1 MEVLLILL
9 LFIPFC
15 KFLFR
20 AVCAVLGFIG
30 SIIGGILQAI
40 GGGMER
46 KEAERR
52 ADRIATERAA
62 REQRKMEDQAR
73 RIEAARLKEIE
84 RKERDLQREAR
95 EKERHEW
102 QREKMEWARQKEL
115 DRRYDLEQRRK
126 RLEQIE
132 KERKEQTS
140 KTEKQR
146 KHETEIKIACADL
159 DFIDQSLSDLTP
171 LVDQYRETFENTVTD
186 KTKWNAY
193 KKLYQLEARQNRL
206 DKQRMKALYTLGGA

>member
-20 AVCAVLGFIG
+20 AFCAVLGFIG

-95 EKERHEW
+95 EKERHDW
-102 QREKMEWARQKEL
+102 QREKMEWARQKEQ
-115 DRRYDLEQRRK
+115 DRRQELEWKRKQR
-126 RLEQIE
+126 EQIE
-132 KERKEQTS
+132 KERKEQQKTD
-140 KTEKQR
+140 KTEQAR
-146 KHETEIKIACADL
+146 RIAKVDL
-159 DFIDQSLSDLTP
+159 DFIDQSLTDLTP

-206 DKQRMKALYTLGGA
+206 DKQRMKALYTIQGGV

>member
-1 MEVLLILL
+1 MEVLIVLL
-9 LFIPFC
+9 LFIPLC

-20 AVCAVLGFIG
+20 AVCSVLGFIG
-30 SIIGGILQAI
+30 SIIGGLLQMI

-62 REQRKMEDQAR
+62 REQRKIEDQAR

-102 QREKMEWARQKEL
+102 MKERQEWARQKEQ
-115 DRRYDLEQRRK
+115 DRRQELEWKRQQRA
-126 RLEQIE
+126 QIE
-132 KERKEQTS
+132 KERAEQKKAD
-140 KTEKQR
+140 KTEQAR
-146 KHETEIKIACADL
+146 RIAKVDL

-206 DKQRMKALYTLGGA
+206 DKQRMKAIYTLQGGA

>member
-62 REQRKMEDQAR
+62 REQRKIEDQAR
-73 RIEAARLKEIE
+73 RNME
-84 RKERDLQREAR
+84 RERM

-102 QREKMEWARQKEL
+102 QREKMEWQREKLEWERQKEQ
-115 DRRYDLEQRRK
+115 DRRQELEWKRKQR
-126 RLEQIE
+126 EQIE
-132 KERKEQTS
+132 KERKEQQKTD
-140 KTEKQR
+140 KTEQAR
-146 KHETEIKIACADL
+146 RIAKVDL
-159 DFIDQSLSDLTP
+159 DFIDQSLTDLTP

-206 DKQRMKALYTLGGA
+206 DKQRMKAIYTIQGGA

>member
-1 MEVLLILL
+1 MEVLIVLL

-62 REQRKMEDQAR
+62 REQRKMADQAR

-102 QREKMEWARQKEL
+102 AKERQEWARQKEL

-126 RLEQIE
+126 RLDQIE
-132 KERKEQTS
+132 KERAEQKKADKS
-140 KTEKQR
+140 EQAR
-146 KHETEIKIACADL
+146 RIAKVDL
-159 DFIDQSLSDLTP
+159 DFIDQSLTDLTP

-206 DKQRMKALYTLGGA
+206 DKQRMKAIYTIQGGA

>member
-1 MEVLLILL
+1 MEALLILL
-9 LFIPFC
+9 LFIPLC

-62 REQRKMEDQAR
+62 REQRKIEDQAR

-102 QREKMEWARQKEL
+102 MKERQEWARQKEL

-132 KERKEQTS
+132 KERKEQQKTD
-140 KTEKQR
+140 KTEQAR
-146 KHETEIKIACADL
+146 RIAKVDL
-159 DFIDQSLSDLTP
+159 DFIDQSLTDLTP

-206 DKQRMKALYTLGGA
+206 DKQRMKAIYTIQGGA

>member
-1 MEVLLILL
+1 MEALIVLL

-40 GGGMER
+40 GGSMER
-46 KEAERR
+46 KDAERL

-62 REQRKMEDQAR
+62 REQRKIEDQAR
-73 RIEAARLKEIE
+73 RIEAARLKDIE
-84 RKERDLQREAR
+84 RRERDLQREAR

-102 QREKMEWARQKEL
+102 MKERQEWARQKEQ
-115 DRRYDLEQRRK
+115 DRRQELEWKRKQR
-126 RLEQIE
+126 EQIE
-132 KERKEQTS
+132 KERKEQHKTD
-140 KTEKQR
+140 KTEQAR
-146 KHETEIKIACADL
+146 RIAKVDL
-159 DFIDQSLSDLTP
+159 DFIDQSLTDLTP

-206 DKQRMKALYTLGGA
+206 DKQRMKAIYTIQGGA

>member
-30 SIIGGILQAI
+30 SIIGGLLQMI

-62 REQRKMEDQAR
+62 RERRKIEDQAR
-73 RIEAARLKEIE
+73 RIEAARIKEIE

-102 QREKMEWARQKEL
+102 MKERQEWARQKEQ
-115 DRRYDLEQRRK
+115 DRRQELEWKRKQR
-126 RLEQIE
+126 EQIE
-132 KERKEQTS
+132 RERKEQQKTD
-140 KTEKQR
+140 KTEQAR
-146 KHETEIKIACADL
+146 RIAKVDL

-206 DKQRMKALYTLGGA
+206 DKQRMKALYTIQGGV

>member
-9 LFIPFC
+9 LFIPIC

-62 REQRKMEDQAR
+62 REQRKIEEQAR

-102 QREKMEWARQKEL
+102 MKERQEWARQKEQ
-115 DRRYDLEQRRK
+115 DRRQELEWKRKQR
-126 RLEQIE
+126 EQIE
-132 KERKEQTS
+132 KERKEQQKTD
-140 KTEKQR
+140 KTEQAR
-146 KHETEIKIACADL
+146 RIAKVDL
-159 DFIDQSLSDLTP
+159 DFIDQSLTDLTP

-206 DKQRMKALYTLGGA
+206 DKQRMKAIYTIQGGV

>member
-9 LFIPFC
+9 LFIPIC

-30 SIIGGILQAI
+30 SIIGGILQVI

-46 KEAERR
+46 REAERR

-62 REQRKMEDQAR
+62 REQRKIEDQAR

-84 RKERDLQREAR
+84 RKARALQREAR
-95 EKERHEW
+95 EKERHDW
-102 QREKMEWARQKEL
+102 QREKMEWARQKEQ
-115 DRRYDLEQRRK
+115 DRRQELEWKRKQR
-126 RLEQIE
+126 EQIE
-132 KERKEQTS
+132 KERKEQQKTD
-140 KTEKQR
+140 KTEQAR
-146 KHETEIKIACADL
+146 RIAKVDL
-159 DFIDQSLSDLTP
+159 DFIDQSLTDLTP

-206 DKQRMKALYTLGGA
+206 DKQRMKALYIIQGGA

>member
-1 MEVLLILL
+1 MEALIILL
-9 LFIPFC
+9 LFIPLC

-62 REQRKMEDQAR
+62 REQRKIEDQAR

-102 QREKMEWARQKEL
+102 MKERQEWARQKEL

-132 KERKEQTS
+132 KERKEQQKTD
-140 KTEKQR
+140 KTEQAR
-146 KHETEIKIACADL
+146 RIAKVDL
-159 DFIDQSLSDLTP
+159 DFIDQSLTDLTP

-206 DKQRMKALYTLGGA
+206 DKQRMKAIYTIQGGA

>member
-1 MEVLLILL
+1 MEALIILL
-9 LFIPFC
+9 LFIPIC

-30 SIIGGILQAI
+30 SIIGGILQMI

-62 REQRKMEDQAR
+62 REQRKIEDQAR

-95 EKERHEW
+95 EKERHDW
-102 QREKMEWARQKEL
+102 QREKMEWARQKEQ
-115 DRRYDLEQRRK
+115 DRRQELEWKRKQR
-126 RLEQIE
+126 EQIE
-132 KERKEQTS
+132 KERKEQH
-140 KTEKQR
+140 KTDKAEQAR
-146 KHETEIKIACADL
+146 RIAKVDL
-159 DFIDQSLSDLTP
+159 DFIDQSLTDLTP

-206 DKQRMKALYTLGGA
+206 DKQRMKALYTIQGGA

>member
-1 MEVLLILL
+1 MEVLIVLL
-9 LFIPFC
+9 LAIPFC

-20 AVCAVLGFIG
+20 AACTVLGFIG
-30 SIIGGILQAI
+30 TVIGGILQAI

-46 KEAERR
+46 REAERL

-62 REQRKMEDQAR
+62 REQRKIEDQAR

-95 EKERHEW
+95 EKERHDW

-132 KERKEQTS
+132 KERKEQQKTD
-140 KTEKQR
+140 KTEQAR
-146 KHETEIKIACADL
+146 RIAKVDL
-159 DFIDQSLSDLTP
+159 DFIDQSLADLTP

-206 DKQRMKALYTLGGA
+206 DKQRMKALYTIQGGA

>member
-9 LFIPFC
+9 LFIPIC

-30 SIIGGILQAI
+30 SIIGGILQVI

-46 KEAERR
+46 REAERR

-62 REQRKMEDQAR
+62 REQRKIEDQAR

-84 RKERDLQREAR
+84 RKARDLQREAR
-95 EKERHEW
+95 EKERHDW
-102 QREKMEWARQKEL
+102 QREKMEWARQKEQ
-115 DRRYDLEQRRK
+115 DRRQELEWKRKQR
-126 RLEQIE
+126 EQIE
-132 KERKEQTS
+132 KERKEQQKTD
-140 KTEKQR
+140 KTEQAR
-146 KHETEIKIACADL
+146 RIAKVDL
-159 DFIDQSLSDLTP
+159 DFIDQSLTDLTP

-206 DKQRMKALYTLGGA
+206 DKQRMKALYIIQGGA

>member
-1 MEVLLILL
+1 MEALIVLL

-20 AVCAVLGFIG
+20 EVCAVLGFIG

-46 KEAERR
+46 REAERR

-62 REQRKMEDQAR
+62 REQRKIEDQAR

-102 QREKMEWARQKEL
+102 MKERQEWARQKEQ
-115 DRRYDLEQRRK
+115 DRRQELEWKRKQR
-126 RLEQIE
+126 EQIE
-132 KERKEQTS
+132 KERKEQQKTD
-140 KTEKQR
+140 KTEQAR
-146 KHETEIKIACADL
+146 RIAKVDL
-159 DFIDQSLSDLTP
+159 DFIDQSLTDLTP

-206 DKQRMKALYTLGGA
+206 DKQRMKAIYTIQGGA

>member
-1 MEVLLILL
+1 MEALIILL
-9 LFIPFC
+9 LFIPLC

-62 REQRKMEDQAR
+62 REQRKIEDQAR

-84 RKERDLQREAR
+84 RRERDLQREAR

-102 QREKMEWARQKEL
+102 MKERQEWARQKEQ
-115 DRRYDLEQRRK
+115 DRRQELEWKRKQR
-126 RLEQIE
+126 EQIE
-132 KERKEQTS
+132 KERKEQQKTG
-140 KTEKQR
+140 KTEQAR
-146 KHETEIKIACADL
+146 RIAKVDL
-159 DFIDQSLSDLTP
+159 DFIDQSLTDLTP

-206 DKQRMKALYTLGGA
+206 DKQRMKAIYTIQGGA